1 MSTLKECII
10 TTFFPYNKIITV
22 DSTTYKNIIN
32 NELNVF
38 NNERIYAIK
47 KLKHIKFLIKNDIYI
62 NKLIFYY
69 HFNKTIKIWP
79 IHVQSIIFGK
89 KFNKTIKTWPSTV
102 TTIVYGDHFNIIII
116 NCSFWINPN

>member
-38 NNERIYAIK
+38 NNECYK
-47 KLKHIKFLIKNDIYI
+47 KTQTYKV
-62 NKLIFYY
+62 
-69 HFNKTIKIWP
+69 FNQK
-79 IHVQSIIFGK
+79 
-89 KFNKTIKTWPSTV
+89 
-102 TTIVYGDHFNIIII
+102 
-116 NCSFWINPN
+116 